1 MYYYGGAG
9 PLLGSGNVAKN
20 KLQIFLPARGSLGI
34 TRHYWA
40 SHENRM
46 VE

>member
-20 KLQIFLPARGSLGI
+20 KLQIFWPARGALGI
-34 TRHYWA
+34 TWHYWA